1 MKEADSMSA
10 KEMDRL
16 SDWLKSHGHTAD
28 DVLDC
33 LKYIAQDKTAPK
45 TPEKNKSLGFPNL
58 TGTEA

>member
-16 SDWLKSHGHTAD
+16 SDWLKGHGHTAD

-33 LKYIAQDKTAPK
+33 LKYIAQDKTPAPK
-45 TPEKNKSLGFPNL
+45 TPEKK
-58 TGTEA
+58 

>member
-16 SDWLKSHGHTAD
+16 SDWLKSHGHTPD

-33 LKYIAQDKTAPK
+33 LKYIAQDKTPAPK
-45 TPEKNKSLGFPNL
+45 TRRKNKSLGSPSQQ
-58 TGTEA
+58 E

>member
-16 SDWLKSHGHTAD
+16 SDWLKSNVHTAD

-33 LKYIAQDKTAPK
+33 LKYIAQDKTPAPK
-45 TPEKNKSLGFPNL
+45 TPEKK
-58 TGTEA
+58 

>member
-33 LKYIAQDKTAPK
+33 LKYIAQDKTPR
-45 TPEKNKSLGFPNL
+45 TQDPGEKVR
-58 TGTEA
+58 A

>member
-33 LKYIAQDKTAPK
+33 LKYIAQDKTPASK
-45 TPEKNKSLGFPNL
+45 TPEKK
-58 TGTEA
+58 